1 MSNFYDHKIKAV
13 MYQGQRQKSI
23 LYFSK
28 KWYKLDV
35 WLSNGYSFLMG
46 NLLAYPDTP
55 LPLTITQISG
65 YLKQHLEKG
74 FSAVCV
80 QGEISGCKQH
90 TSGHTYFALKDD
102 QCVMDAI
109 CWRGT
114 KLQTPL
120 HDGAMVIC
128 RGRITT
134 YGARSKYQLII
145 ESAEPA
151 GQGAL
156 LYLIEQLKVQLTKEG
171 LFQLERKKPLPRF
184 PGCIGL
190 ITSPTGAVIQD
201 MLVRF
206 SDRLPCRLL
215 LFPVAVQ
222 GSNAVPDILKAL
234 AFFHQHHPRPDV
246 LIIARGGGSIEDL
259 WAFYDESVVRAVA
272 ASEIPIIS
280 AIGHET
286 DTTLMDY
293 AADCR
298 APTPTAAAEMV
309 LPLISDLQD
318 HIHSCMTLLRRA
330 LYHEYSLGQTRLDH
344 LTYRLQ
350 SMKLAPLP
358 AEQRLDDFFDGLMKC
373 ISLFIHEKEYLW
385 KLIGQKLGQGPIRD
399 IASHQNHIIRLGQ
412 HVTRLMAEKM
422 HMLDSLLGSYDRLL
436 AQLSYQKTLERGFS
450 LVLDGDE
457 KLCSSRGMAVNTEAL
472 SIQFYD
478 GRVLVSVN
486 KNSA

>member
-1 MSNFYDHKIKAV
+1 MV
-13 MYQGQRQKSI
+13 I
-23 LYFSK
+23 L
-28 KWYKLDV
+28 WAQ
-35 WLSNGYSFLMG
+35 FLMG

-65 YLKQHLEKG
+65 YLKQHIEKG

-90 TSGHTYFALKDD
+90 SSGHTYFSLKDD

-120 HDGAMVIC
+120 HDGALVIC

-134 YGARSKYQLII
+134 YGARSKYQFII

-156 LYLIEQLKVQLTKEG
+156 LYLIEQLKAKLTKEG
-171 LFQLERKKPLPRF
+171 LFQLERKKPLPGF

-234 AFFHQHHPRPDV
+234 RFFHQHPVRPDV

-259 WAFYDESVVRAVA
+259 WAFHDESLVRAVA

-309 LPLISDLQD
+309 LPLISDVHD
-318 HIHSCMTLLRRA
+318 HIHNCITLLRRA
-330 LYHEYSLGQTRLDH
+330 LYHEYSLGRTRLDNLAH
-344 LTYRLQ
+344 RLQ
-350 SMKLAPLP
+350 SMTSAPFP
-358 AEQRLDDFFDGLMKC
+358 AEQRLDDCFDALVKR
-373 ISLFIHEKEYLW
+373 IALFMTEKEYRW
-385 KLIGQKLGQGPIRD
+385 TLIGQKLGQGPIRD
-399 IASHQNHIIRLGQ
+399 IVSHQNHIMRLGQ
-412 HVTRLMAEKM
+412 HVTRLMAEKI
-422 HMLDSLLGSYDRLL
+422 HAFESLLGNYDRLL

-450 LVLDGDE
+450 LVLSGDK
-457 KLCSSRGMAVNTEAL
+457 KLCSSRDMALKTDGL
-472 SIQFYD
+472 SIQFHD
-478 GRVLVSVN
+478 GSVPVSVN
-486 KNSA
+486 KNFA